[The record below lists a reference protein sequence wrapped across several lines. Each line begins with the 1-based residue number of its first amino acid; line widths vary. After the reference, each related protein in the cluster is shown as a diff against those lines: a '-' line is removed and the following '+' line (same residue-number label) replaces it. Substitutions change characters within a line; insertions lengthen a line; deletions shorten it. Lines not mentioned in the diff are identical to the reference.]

1 MAVLVNFKICDNA
14 KECGGI
20 AVCPTGALSYDDEKE
35 SIVIDND
42 KCISCGRCESE
53 CPIGAI
59 MVARTDEEYDKL
71 KEEIDNDTRTT
82 KDLFVDRYGATP
94 LSEFFMIE
102 SDDIEN
108 KVNNDGITLIELYND
123 DSIQCLLKSIAI
135 KDLTKDLPKDTLFY
149 KAEAN
154 DDVIN
159 KYNVNELPSLLAF
172 KQGKFLGNIDGY
184 YEVDNKEE
192 LLNEMNE
199 ILKFKR

>member
-35 SIVIDND
+35 TIVIDND

-59 MVARTDEEYDKL
+59 MVARNDEEYKKI
-71 KEEIDNDTRTT
+71 KEEIEADERTT

-102 SDDIEN
+102 AEDIEN
-108 KVNNDGITLIELYND
+108 KVNNDSITLIELYND
-123 DSIQCLLKSIAI
+123 DSIQCLLKSISI
-135 KDLTKDLPKDTLFY
+135 KDLTEDLPKDTLFY

-154 DDVIN
+154 DDILE
-159 KYNVNELPSLLAF
+159 KFSIKELPALLVF
-172 KQGKFLGNIDGY
+172 EKGNLKGHIDGY
-184 YEVDNKEE
+184 FTNDEKENVLSSLDN
-192 LLNEMNE
+192 
-199 ILKFKR
+199 ILKSNK

>member
-35 SIVIDND
+35 SIIIDND
-42 KCISCGRCESE
+42 KCISCGRCERE

-71 KEEIDNDTRTT
+71 KKEIDNDSRTT

-135 KDLTKDLPKDTLFY
+135 K
-149 KAEAN
+149 
-154 DDVIN
+154 
-159 KYNVNELPSLLAF
+159 F
-172 KQGKFLGNIDGY
+172 KLYWLYWLRCKMIY
-184 YEVDNKEE
+184 
-192 LLNEMNE
+192 
-199 ILKFKR
+199 

>member
-35 SIVIDND
+35 SIIIDND
-42 KCISCGRCESE
+42 KCISCGKCESE

-154 DDVIN
+154 DDVLN
-159 KYNVNELPSLLAF
+159 TYNVKELPSLLVF
-172 KQGKFLGNIDGY
+172 KQGEFLGKVEGY
-184 YEVDNKEE
+184 YEVDNKED
-192 LLNEMNE
+192 LLHNMNKL
-199 ILKFKR
+199 LK

>member
-20 AVCPTGALSYDDEKE
+20 AVCPTGALSYDDEKQT
-35 SIVIDND
+35 IVIDND

-59 MVARTDEEYDKL
+59 MVARTDDEYDKL
-71 KEEIDNDTRTT
+71 KKEIDEDKRTT

-108 KVNNDGITLIELYND
+108 KANNDRVTLIELYND

-154 DDVIN
+154 GEIIE
-159 KYNVNELPSLLAF
+159 KFRINELPALLVF
-172 KQGKFLGNIDGY
+172 EKGKLKGHIDGY
-184 YEVDNKEE
+184 FESDDKDKLINELNK
-192 LLNEMNE
+192 LL
-199 ILKFKR
+199 

>member
-35 SIVIDND
+35 TIIIDND
-42 KCISCGRCESE
+42 KCISCGRCERE

-71 KEEIDNDTRTT
+71 KKEIDNDSRTT

-108 KVNNDGITLIELYND
+108 KVHNDGLTLIELYTE
-123 DSIQCLLKSIAI
+123 DSIQCLLKSIPI
-135 KDLTKDLPKDTLFY
+135 KELSQNLPKDTLFY
-149 KAEAN
+149 KAEATEEI
-154 DDVIN
+154 IN
-159 KYNVNELPSLLAF
+159 KYNINEVPSLLIF
-172 KQGKFLGNIDGY
+172 KNSSLLGHIDGY
-184 YEVDNKEE
+184 YTIDSKEE
-192 LLNEMNE
+192 MIKE
-199 ILKFKR
+199 INKII

>member
-35 SIVIDND
+35 SIIIDND

-154 DDVIN
+154 DDVLN
-159 KYNVNELPSLLAF
+159 TYNVKELPSLMVF

-184 YEVDNKEE
+184 YEVDDKEE
-192 LLNEMNE
+192 LLHNMNE
-199 ILKFKR
+199 ILNK

>member
-20 AVCPTGALSYDDEKE
+20 AVCPTGALYYDDEKE
-35 SIVIDND
+35 SIIIDND

-102 SDDIEN
+102 YDDIEN
-108 KVNNDGITLIELYND
+108 KANNDGITLIELYND

-154 DDVIN
+154 DDVLD
-159 KYNVNELPSLLAF
+159 KYNVSELPSLLVF
-172 KQGKFLGNIDGY
+172 KKGKFLGNIDGY
-184 YEVDNKEE
+184 YEVDNKKE
-192 LLNEMNE
+192 LLHNMNE
-199 ILKFKR
+199 ILNI

>member
-35 SIVIDND
+35 TIIIDND
-42 KCISCGRCESE
+42 KCISCGRCERE

-71 KEEIDNDTRTT
+71 KKEIDNDSRTT

-108 KVNNDGITLIELYND
+108 KVHNDGLTLIELYTE
-123 DSIQCLLKSIAI
+123 DSIQCLLKSIPI
-135 KDLTKDLPKDTLFY
+135 KELSQPLPKDTLFY
-149 KAEAN
+149 KAEATEET
-154 DDVIN
+154 IN
-159 KYNVNELPSLLAF
+159 KYTINEVPSLLIF
-172 KQGKFLGNIDGY
+172 KNSSLLGHVDGY
-184 YEVDNKEE
+184 YTIDSKEE
-192 LLNEMNE
+192 MIKE
-199 ILKFKR
+199 INKII